1 METNVRIKQQSATI
15 RPVERELNSDEK
27 KRLKYQTG
35 ENSSFPSEIGAVL
48 VFANTT
54 EAKIYGGMTYAAF
67 PCYLYS
73 ANGDFQR
80 VFYFPAGGLDK
91 LDYPDRKKE
100 NGQKRCTNREAY
112 PFDSLNLAQSMT
124 ERGLC
129 LKVTNVV
136 SGRFVPTWDSE
147 KSAYIFKGDEK
158 ETDRPRVEI
167 VPLPAFAVEQP
178 QQPQPQEQ
186 A

>member
-1 METNVRIKQQSATI
+1 MDANLKIKQQAVTI
-15 RPVERELNSDEK
+15 RPIERVLNSDEK
-27 KRLKYQTG
+27 KRLLYQTG
-35 ENSSFPSEIGAVL
+35 ENSNFPSEIGAIL

-54 EAKIYGGMTYAAF
+54 EAKVYAGMTYSSF

-112 PFDSLNLAQSMT
+112 PFDSLNLAKSMT
-124 ERGLC
+124 EKGLC
-129 LKVTNVV
+129 LKVTNVI
-136 SGRFVPTWDSE
+136 SGRFVPTWDKE
-147 KSAYIFKGDEK
+147 KSAYVFTGNEK
-158 ETDRPRVEI
+158 EADRPRIEI
-167 VPLPAFAVEQP
+167 VPLPDFAVEQP
-178 QQPQPQEQ
+178 QPQPQ

>member
-1 METNVRIKQQSATI
+1 MDANLKIKQQSATI
-15 RPVERELNSDEK
+15 RPVERDLSSDEK
-27 KRLKYQTG
+27 KRLLYQTG
-35 ENSSFPSEIGAVL
+35 ENSSFPDEIGAVL
-48 VFANTT
+48 VFANTI
-54 EAKIYGGMTYAAF
+54 EAKIYAGMTYSSF

-91 LDYPDRKKE
+91 LDYPDKKKE
-100 NGQKRCTNREAY
+100 NGQKRCTNREAF
-112 PFDSLNLAQSMT
+112 PFDSLNLAKSMT
-124 ERGLC
+124 ENGLC

-136 SGRFVPTWDSE
+136 SHRFVPTWDSE

-158 ETDRPRVEI
+158 EADRPRIEI
-167 VPLPAFAVEQP
+167 TQIPDFAVEQP
-178 QQPQPQEQ
+178 QQPQQQ

>member
-1 METNVRIKQQSATI
+1 METNVKIKQQPAQIRTI
-15 RPVERELNSDEK
+15 ERNLTADEK
-27 KRLKYQTG
+27 KRLLYQTG

-48 VFANTT
+48 VFVNDD
-54 EAKIYGGMTYAAF
+54 EAKVYGGMNYASF

-80 VFYFPAGGLDK
+80 IFYFPAGGLDK
-91 LDYPDRKKE
+91 LDYSERKKE

-112 PFDSLNLAQSMT
+112 PFDSLNLAKSMT
-124 ERGLC
+124 ENSLC
-129 LKVTNVV
+129 LKVVNVV
-136 SGRFVPTWDSE
+136 SHRFVPTWDSE
-147 KSAYIFKGDEK
+147 KSAYVFTGDEK

-167 VPLPAFAVEQP
+167 VSLPDFAIEK
-178 QQPQPQEQ
+178 QQ

>member
-1 METNVRIKQQSATI
+1 METNLKIKQQPAQVRT
-15 RPVERELNSDEK
+15 VERNLTADEK
-27 KRLKYQTG
+27 KRLLYQTG
-35 ENSSFPSEIGAVL
+35 ENSSFPSEIGAYL
-48 VFANTT
+48 VFVNTD
-54 EAKIYGGMTYAAF
+54 EAKVYGGMTYASF

-80 VFYFPAGGLDK
+80 IFYFPAGGLDK
-91 LDYPDRKKE
+91 LDYSERKKE

-112 PFDSLNLAQSMT
+112 PFDSLNLAKSMT
-124 ERGLC
+124 EKGLC

-147 KSAYIFKGDEK
+147 KSAYVFTGEEK

-167 VPLPAFAVEQP
+167 TPLPDFAIEK
-178 QQPQPQEQ
+178 QQ

>member
-1 METNVRIKQQSATI
+1 METNLKIKQQEAII
-15 RPVERELNSDEK
+15 RPIERELKPDEK
-27 KRLKYQTG
+27 KRLLYQTG
-35 ENSSFPSEIGAVL
+35 ENSSFPSEIGAYL
-48 VFANTT
+48 VFVNTN

-73 ANGDFQR
+73 ANGEFQR

-100 NGQKRCTNREAY
+100 NGQKRCINREIY
-112 PFDSLNLAQSMT
+112 PFDSLNLAKSII
-124 ERGLC
+124 ESGLC
-129 LKVTNVV
+129 LKVINVV
-136 SGRFVPTWDSE
+136 SGRYVPTWDSE

-158 ETDRPRVEI
+158 EVDRPRVEI
-167 VPLPAFAVEQP
+167 VSLPDFAVEQP
-178 QQPQPQEQ
+178 QQPQQQ

>member
-1 METNVRIKQQSATI
+1 METNLKIKQQNAQI
-15 RPVERELNSDEK
+15 RPIERELNSDEK

-35 ENSSFPSEIGAVL
+35 ENSSFPSEIGAIL
-48 VFANTT
+48 VFVDTK

-80 VFYFPAGGLDK
+80 IFYFPAGGLDK
-91 LDYPDRKKE
+91 LDYPDKKKE
-100 NGQKRCTNREAY
+100 NGQRRCTNRESY
-112 PFDSLNLAQSMT
+112 PFDSLNLAKSML
-124 ERGLC
+124 ENGLC

-136 SGRFVPTWDSE
+136 SGRYVPTWDSE
-147 KSAYIFKGDEK
+147 KSAYIFTGNEK
-158 ETDRPRVEI
+158 ETDRPRIEI
-167 VPLPAFAVEQP
+167 TQIPDFALEQ
-178 QQPQPQEQ
+178 QQPQPQ